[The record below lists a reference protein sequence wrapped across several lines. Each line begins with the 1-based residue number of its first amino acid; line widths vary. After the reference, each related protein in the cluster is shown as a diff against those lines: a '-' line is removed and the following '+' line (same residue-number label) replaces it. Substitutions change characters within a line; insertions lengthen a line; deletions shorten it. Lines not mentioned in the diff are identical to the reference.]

1 MDPVSPGSHCPAYN
15 YPVWGSDLVLSVLA
29 ARGTK
34 GNTRLI
40 PESGAGLVSVTSD
53 PLVHYPLVYVNGGLK
68 VPILY
73 SDTFSSSLKSRKG
86 SFTLKNESKIGTS
99 SEEIAH

>member
-1 MDPVSPGSHCPAYN
+1 M
-15 YPVWGSDLVLSVLA
+15 LSVLA

-34 GNTRLI
+34 GDTHLI
-40 PESGAGLVSVTSD
+40 PESGAGLVSVTSN
-53 PLVHYPLVYVNGGLK
+53 PIVQYPLIYVNRGLK
-68 VPILY
+68 VPVLY
-73 SDTFSSSLKSRKG
+73 SDAFSSSLKSRRG